1 MSGYSAI
8 DLSLLP
14 VPDVV
19 ETLDYE
25 VILAAM
31 KADLAARAPE
41 VAAVLA
47 LESEPL
53 VKLLEVCA
61 YREVLIRA
69 RVNDAAQAVTL
80 ARATGTDLDNLAALF
95 GVARLVIN
103 PGDPL
108 AVPPVAPTL
117 ESDADLRR
125 RAQLALEG
133 FSTAGPEG
141 AYVFH
146 ALSADGD
153 VLDVSATSPSAGDV
167 LVTVLSRTGSGT
179 APAPLL
185 ATVQAALNADDV
197 RPLCDNVV
205 VQSAAIVSYAIT
217 ATLYFYP
224 GPDSAVV
231 MAAAQA
237 AATAYAAAQ
246 HRIGRD
252 VTISGLHAALHQPG
266 VQRVVLTS
274 PSAALTIGSAQAS
287 WCTAITL
294 INGGVDE

>member
-31 KADLAARAPE
+31 KADLAARAPDL
-41 VAAVLA
+41 AAVLA

-95 GVARLVIN
+95 GVARLVIS
-103 PGDPL
+103 PGNTS

-146 ALSADGD
+146 ALSADAD